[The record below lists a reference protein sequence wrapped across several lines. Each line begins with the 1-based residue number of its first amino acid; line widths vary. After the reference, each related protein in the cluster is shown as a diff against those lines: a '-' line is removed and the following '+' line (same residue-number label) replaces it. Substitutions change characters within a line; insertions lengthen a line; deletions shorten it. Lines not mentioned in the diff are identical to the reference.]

1 MKACAYPSEVIL
13 QDQPMENIRIG
24 QLLVKEGV
32 IDERQ
37 IEQALMVQAQQA
49 IYTPLGEILRELGF
63 ISRRKLHDVL
73 LKYQKQIQLGEILVK
88 MGVISDY
95 QLMQVLFM
103 QEHRSKKLGQ
113 LLAEKGFVTRSNLVD
128 AICLQLGISGIDEK
142 SVVPDKDLLNTVNVA
157 FLRRRRVMP
166 LKYDKDSRILT
177 VLMEDPTDRGVIEDL
192 EKLFKAD
199 VEAVMLRT
207 GAVDNL
213 LDELF
218 YLWHLSR

>member
-1 MKACAYPSEVIL
+1 MNQKEVE
-13 QDQPMENIRIG
+13 DKRIG

-37 IEQALMVQAQQA
+37 IEQALTAQAQQA
-49 IYTPLGEILRELGF
+49 IYKPLGEILRELGF

-73 LKYQKQIQLGEILVK
+73 LKYQKQIQLGKILVK
-88 MGVISDY
+88 MGIISDY

-128 AICLQLGISGIDEK
+128 AICLQLGISGIHEK
-142 SVVPDKDLLNTVNVA
+142 SVVPDKDLLDTVNIA

-166 LKYDKDSRILT
+166 LKYDKNSRILT
-177 VLMEDPTDRGVIEDL
+177 VLMEDPTDRETIADL

-199 VEAVMLRT
+199 IEPLMLRT
-207 GAVDNL
+207 GTVDNL

-218 YLWHLSR
+218 DMWHLSR

>member
-1 MKACAYPSEVIL
+1 MNQKEVE
-13 QDQPMENIRIG
+13 DKRIG
-24 QLLVKEGV
+24 HLLVKEGI

-37 IEQALMVQAQQA
+37 IEQALTVQVQES
-49 IYTPLGEILRELGF
+49 IYKPLGEILRELGF

-88 MGVISDY
+88 MGIISDY
-95 QLMQVLFM
+95 QLTQALSR
-103 QEHRSKKLGQ
+103 QEQTSKKLGQ
-113 LLAEKGFVTRSNLVD
+113 LLAEEGFVTRSNLVG
-128 AICLQLGISGIDEK
+128 AICVQLGISGIDEK
-142 SVVPDKDLLNTVNVA
+142 SVVPDKDLLDTINVA

-166 LKYDKDSRILT
+166 LKYDKKSRILT
-177 VLMEDPTDRGVIEDL
+177 VLMEDPTDRETIADL

-199 VEAVMLRT
+199 VEPVMLRT

-218 YLWHLSR
+218 DIWQLSR